1 MKVTVADILSTDVL
15 GEAVV
20 LAGEAGLLRDVS
32 WTAVI
37 EWPVEDFVRPGEFVL
52 TTALSCDE
60 ARFERMVDE
69 ICDSGAAALCVSLPE
84 DSPLAVIRDR
94 VLALADERGFPI
106 IQVPWSVRF
115 AEIMMAVTDRVLA
128 QRYAAI
134 LEEPDRLAETFT
146 GALLAGAGLEAVC
159 EALEGML
166 QRPVLV
172 LSPELHVM
180 AAGGLARS
188 RHEELLAGIDETVDE
203 LSAERRQSLRGDIDG
218 ASARLTSGLPEIGLG
233 AGIVAPAT
241 TRRGTLAYVYVL
253 VDDGIAVAP
262 SLEVRAIEHAATAA
276 AIEMLR
282 LRAAADAEALARG
295 DFLWGLALGG
305 SGVRQ
310 DLVARAALLGYD
322 LRVTYD
328 VAVGTVAGTDQQE
341 CAEIAEEVAAALHD
355 VVAGSDMLVTS
366 RHEHVLVLHRRSG
379 ALREY
384 LERVLRPDGS
394 LSWGAASRP
403 VTLLELH
410 KGYAEASRAL
420 EVGVVVHGPGQVAD
434 AYALGPYLMLDV
446 LAGDPDAVKTSRATV
461 EPILEYDRE
470 TSRNLL
476 ETLETYLRE
485 NGNTSAA
492 ARALYFNRHSLMYRL
507 RKIEALTG
515 RSLER
520 YEDRFMLDLS
530 VKVLRLVERRE
541 QSLSQA

>member
-115 AEIMMAVTDRVLA
+115 AEIMMAVTDRVIA

-233 AGIVAPAT
+233 AGSSRRRPRGAGLWPTCTSWSTTASRSPRRWRFAPSNTPPPRPRSRCSGCGLPRTPRRSHAGTSSGVSPWAVPGSARTWSPGPRCSAT
-241 TRRGTLAYVYVL
+241 TCASPTTLR
-253 VDDGIAVAP
+253 
-262 SLEVRAIEHAATAA
+262 SVRSPARIS
-276 AIEMLR
+276 R
-282 LRAAADAEALARG
+282 SAL
-295 DFLWGLALGG
+295 
-305 SGVRQ
+305 
-310 DLVARAALLGYD
+310 
-322 LRVTYD
+322 
-328 VAVGTVAGTDQQE
+328 
-341 CAEIAEEVAAALHD
+341 EIAEEVAAALHD
-355 VVAGSDMLVTS
+355 VAAGSDMLVTS

-394 LSWGAASRP
+394 LSWGAASPARHAAGAAQGAPRRP
-403 VTLLELH
+403 VR
-410 KGYAEASRAL
+410 SRWAWSSM
-420 EVGVVVHGPGQVAD
+420 VPARWPT
-434 AYALGPYLMLDV
+434 AYARPV
-446 LAGDPDAVKTSRATV
+446 PHA
-461 EPILEYDRE
+461 
-470 TSRNLL
+470 
-476 ETLETYLRE
+476 
-485 NGNTSAA
+485 
-492 ARALYFNRHSLMYRL
+492 
-507 RKIEALTG
+507 
-515 RSLER
+515 
-520 YEDRFMLDLS
+520 
-530 VKVLRLVERRE
+530 
-541 QSLSQA
+541 